1 MNKQQRQQLE
11 ELKQWT
17 ARSLERDE
25 LIRTIEETATETPM
39 QVKAKIPKQY
49 HDYWKVFS
57 DLQSQHF
64 PPSRPWDHAINLKP
78 GAPAMLPAKVY
89 PAPPKEQDYWQQFT
103 REGLKKGY
111 IRIGDGPY
119 ATPTFTIL
127 KKNGKLRPVQDYRAL
142 NAWTIRNRYP
152 LPLISQLID

>member
-1 MNKQQRQQLE
+1 MNQRQRQQLE
-11 ELKQWT
+11 ALKHWT
-17 ARSLERDE
+17 AQSLERDK
-25 LIRTIEETATETPM
+25 LIRVIEEMASETPE

-49 HDYWKVFS
+49 HNYWKVFS
-57 DLQSQHF
+57 DLQSQRF

-78 GAPAMLPAKVY
+78 GAPATLPAKVY
-89 PAPPKEQDYWQQFT
+89 PAPPKECEYWQQFT

-127 KKNGKLRPVQDYRAL
+127 KKNGKL
-142 NAWTIRNRYP
+142 
-152 LPLISQLID
+152 